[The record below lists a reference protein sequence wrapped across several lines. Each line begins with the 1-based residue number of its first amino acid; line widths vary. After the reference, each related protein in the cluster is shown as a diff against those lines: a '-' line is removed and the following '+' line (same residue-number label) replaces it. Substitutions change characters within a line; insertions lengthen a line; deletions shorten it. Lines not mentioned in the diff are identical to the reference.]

1 MSLIRKIIPVSLYD
15 IPGLEHWLEEQANQ
29 GLFPTSLGSWAV
41 FEERDVPGVRF
52 RLDPFANR
60 AGEGLEPTPEKLE
73 LYRAAGWEYAFRV
86 GRAYFLFYTTDPQ
99 APELFSDYQS
109 QGLSL
114 DRLVRGLRSYRRRK
128 AVLWSL
134 LGLLFL
140 AALFLGHSYDVQP
153 DHFVRLPLI
162 LLYAFDPILLLFL
175 AGMFFYSLPIDRR
188 DRKTLFATYNALKEG
203 LPPPPSPGPSRR
215 IVRENIAAL
224 VLSPILVAVVLY
236 NQFGDSRLTLRP
248 VEEFTAPYISLYDLE
263 QVPLG
268 PYETIYRNNSGLN
281 SENVARRSCS
291 LLAPVWYEVSQDLD
305 ALQPGRKPS
314 TFSPDPHGGEYTYS
328 PSLDMTYFHTLPI
341 LAQPAARAQMDL
353 YRLVNLY
360 WDYEEVDWPG
370 ADFVILATVEDDPWQ
385 MAAVGLG
392 GRVAVYQYA
401 GVEKLAD
408 HLDLL
413 TDLVAGPERRARH
426 AHQT

>member
-1 MSLIRKIIPVSLYD
+1 MSMIRKIIPVSLYD
-15 IPGLEHWLEEQANQ
+15 IPGLEGWLEEQASQ

-41 FEERDVPGVRF
+41 SEDRGLPGTRF

-60 AGEGLEPTPEKLE
+60 TGEGLEPTEEKLE
-73 LYRAAGWEYAFRV
+73 LYRQAGWEYAFRV

-99 APELFSDYQS
+99 APELFSDHQS

-114 DRLVRGLRSYRRRK
+114 NRLVKDLRSYRRRK
-128 AVLWSL
+128 IVLWSL
-134 LGLLFL
+134 LGVLFL
-140 AALFLGHSYDVQP
+140 AVLFLGYSYDVQP

-162 LLYAFDPILLLFL
+162 LLQLFNPVLLFFL
-175 AGMFFYSLPIDRR
+175 TGLCFYSLPIDRR

-224 VLSPILVAVVLY
+224 ILSPVLVPLVLY
-236 NQFGDSRLTLRP
+236 LQFGDGRLTTRP
-248 VEEFTAPYISLYDLE
+248 VAEFSSPYISLYDLE

-305 ALQPGRKPS
+305 ALQPGRKLS

-341 LAQPAARAQMDL
+341 LARPVARAQLDS

-360 WDYEEVDWPG
+360 WSYEEVDWPG
-370 ADFVILATVEDDPWQ
+370 ADFVILATVEDNPWQ
-385 MAAVGLG
+385 MAAVGRG

-413 TDLVAGPERRARH
+413 ADLVSGSI
-426 AHQT
+426 

>member
-1 MSLIRKIIPVSLYD
+1 MSTIRKIIPFSLYD
-15 IPGLEHWLEEQANQ
+15 IPGLERWLEEQADQ
-29 GLFPTSLGSWAV
+29 GLFPTGLGSWAT
-41 FEERDVPGVRF
+41 FEDRGVPGTRF

-60 AGEGLEPTPEKLE
+60 AGEGLEPTQDKLE

-114 DRLVRGLRSYRRRK
+114 DRLANSLRSYRRRQY
-128 AVLWSL
+128 VLWGL
-134 LGLLFL
+134 LGALFL
-140 AALFLGHSYDVQP
+140 AALFLGYRYDVQP
-153 DHFVRLPLI
+153 DNLVRLPLL
-162 LLYAFDPILLLFL
+162 LLYAFDPILMLFL
-175 AGMFFYSLPIDRR
+175 AGVLFYSLPIQRR
-188 DRKTLFATYNALKEG
+188 DRKLLFATYNALKEG

-224 VLSPILVAVVLY
+224 ILAPVFVGLVLY
-236 NQFGDSRLTLRP
+236 NQFGSDRLTVGP
-248 VEEFTAPYISLYDLE
+248 VAEFTSPYVSLYDLE

-268 PYETIYRNNSGLN
+268 PYETIYRKNSGLS
-281 SENVARRSCS
+281 SENVAQRHCS
-291 LLAPVWYEVSQDLD
+291 LLAPVWYEVDQDLN

-328 PSLDMTYFHTLPI
+328 PNLDMTYFHTLPS
-341 LAQPAARAQMDL
+341 LARPVARAQMDL

-360 WDYEEVDWPG
+360 WSYEEVDWPG
-370 ADFVILATVEDDPWQ
+370 TDFVILATVEDDFCQ
-385 MAAVGLG
+385 MAAVGRG
-392 GRVAVYQYA
+392 GRVAVFRYA

-413 TDLVAGPERRARH
+413 AEMVI
-426 AHQT
+426 

>member
-1 MSLIRKIIPVSLYD
+1 M
-15 IPGLEHWLEEQANQ
+15 
-29 GLFPTSLGSWAV
+29 
-41 FEERDVPGVRF
+41 
-52 RLDPFANR
+52 
-60 AGEGLEPTPEKLE
+60 
-73 LYRAAGWEYAFRV
+73 

-114 DRLVRGLRSYRRRK
+114 DRLVHGLRSYRRRK
-128 AVLWSL
+128 AVLWVL
-134 LGLLFL
+134 LGVLFL

-162 LLYAFDPILLLFL
+162 MLYAFDPILLLFL

-224 VLSPILVAVVLY
+224 VLSPILVAIVLY

-281 SENVARRSCS
+281 SENVARRSFS

-328 PSLDMTYFHTLPI
+328 PHLDMTYFHTLPI
-341 LAQPAARAQMDL
+341 LARPVARAQLDS

-385 MAAVGLG
+385 MAAVGRG

-408 HLDLL
+408 HLELL
-413 TDLVAGPERRARH
+413 ADLVAGPEQRALH
-426 AHQT
+426 VHQT

>member
-1 MSLIRKIIPVSLYD
+1 MAVIRKIIPVSLYD
-15 IPGLEHWLEEQANQ
+15 ISGLEHWLEEQASQ
-29 GLFPTSLGSWAV
+29 GLFPTSLGSWAT
-41 FEERDVPGVRF
+41 FEDRGVPGTRF
-52 RLDPFANR
+52 RLDPFSNR
-60 AGEGLEPTPEKLE
+60 AGEGLEPAPEKLE

-114 DRLVRGLRSYRRRK
+114 DRLVRGLRSYRRRRL
-128 AVLWSL
+128 VLWGL
-134 LGLLFL
+134 LGVLLL
-140 AALFLGHSYDVQP
+140 AVLFLGHSYDVQP
-153 DHFVRLPLI
+153 DNFVRLPLL
-162 LLYAFDPILLLFL
+162 LLYAFDPILLLLL
-175 AGMFFYSLPIDRR
+175 AGLCFYTLPIDRR
-188 DRKTLFATYNALKEG
+188 DRKTLLDTYNALKEG

-224 VLSPILVAVVLY
+224 VLLPVLVPLVLY
-236 NQFGDSRLTLRP
+236 LQFGDCRLTAGP
-248 VEEFTAPYISLYDLE
+248 VAEFSSPYISLYDLE

-268 PYETIYRNNSGLN
+268 PYETVYRHNSGLN
-281 SENVARRSCS
+281 SENVARRSRS

-305 ALQPGRKPS
+305 ALQPGRKS
-314 TFSPDPHGGEYTYS
+314 NYYSADPHGGEYTYS
-328 PSLDMTYFHTLPI
+328 PNLDMTYFHTLPI
-341 LAQPAARAQMDL
+341 LARPVARAQLDS

-360 WDYEEVDWPG
+360 WSYEEVDWPG
-370 ADFVILATVEDDPWQ
+370 TDFVILATVEDDPWQ
-385 MAAVGLG
+385 MAAVGRG

>member
-1 MSLIRKIIPVSLYD
+1 MSMIRKIIPVSLYD
-15 IPGLEHWLEEQANQ
+15 IPGLEGWLEEQARQ

-41 FEERDVPGVRF
+41 FEERDLPGARF
-52 RLDPFANR
+52 RLDPFSNR

-114 DRLVRGLRSYRRRK
+114 DRLVHGLRSYRRRK
-128 AVLWSL
+128 AVLWVL
-134 LGLLFL
+134 LGVLFL
-140 AALFLGHSYDVQP
+140 AALFLGHSYDIQP

-162 LLYAFDPILLLFL
+162 LLHLSDPILLLLL
-175 AGMFFYSLPIDRR
+175 AGMFFYSRPIDRR

-224 VLSPILVAVVLY
+224 ILSPVLVPLVLY
-236 NQFGDSRLTLRP
+236 LQFGDGRLTTRP
-248 VEEFTAPYISLYDLE
+248 VAEFSSPYISLYDLE

-341 LAQPAARAQMDL
+341 LARPVARAQLDS

-385 MAAVGLG
+385 MAAVGRG

-413 TDLVAGPERRARH
+413 TDLVAGPERRTH
-426 AHQT
+426 HIHQT

>member
-134 LGLLFL
+134 LGILFL

-413 TDLVAGPERRARH
+413 TDLVAGPERRERH
-426 AHQT
+426 THQT

>member
-73 LYRAAGWEYAFRV
+73 LYRAAGWAYAFRV

-134 LGLLFL
+134 LGILFL

-385 MAAVGLG
+385 MAAVGRG